1 MECTHEIPESASI
14 SLVDIQ
20 HPGFPTVA
28 QLKDNRAQ
36 QTSWEP
42 LPDMLGPGRNTSVF
56 PLGLSSSVPV
66 NSVFLLFG
74 LEAMFHLTLSC
85 PVACRLHYHMN

>member
-14 SLVDIQ
+14 SLGNIQ
-20 HPGFPTVA
+20 HPGFPTVT

-42 LPDMLGPGRNTSVF
+42 LPDMLGPGRNTSELPQHRGSAVN
-56 PLGLSSSVPV
+56 SV
-66 NSVFLLFG
+66 NSVFLL
-74 LEAMFHLTLSC
+74 LPPL
-85 PVACRLHYHMN
+85 